1 MKKFIL
7 LFLLSMI
14 SMFSIPFSHTEAA
27 DIWINHWNTENI
39 DIYMMED
46 TLSAT
51 GNRDSFTV
59 STKMVTNG
67 RLKEIVTWY
76 YGKSPYGMWR
86 YETNTMRRD
95 HTTVV
100 CVHDKLFEYC
110 MNYLGW
116 PYEIRNHL
124 YY

>member
-7 LFLLSMI
+7 LILLSMI
-14 SMFSIPFSHTEAA
+14 SMSSIPFSHTEAA

-51 GNRDSFTV
+51 SDRDSFTV

-76 YGKSPYGMWR
+76 YGKSPYAPR
-86 YETNTMRRD
+86 S
-95 HTTVV
+95 
-100 CVHDKLFEYC
+100 
-110 MNYLGW
+110 
-116 PYEIRNHL
+116 
-124 YY
+124 YYRCLCT